1 MKIIK
6 FYLHIRRNHKDKA
19 FSRRALIPY
28 VFKRFCSII
37 KNLPIYQEI
46 HFNIFIGQNRETQLQ
61 QRHTS
66 GTQTTS
72 CDEQGAYMLIDIT
85 QLWTSL

>member
-1 MKIIK
+1 MFLKGSVRSSKIYLYIK
-6 FYLHIRRNHKDKA
+6 K
-19 FSRRALIPY
+19 
-28 VFKRFCSII
+28 
-37 KNLPIYQEI
+37 I
-46 HFNIFIGQNRETQLQ
+46 HVNIFIGQNREIQLQ

-72 CDEQGAYMLIDIT
+72 CEEQGAYMLIDIT